1 MPIRLSH
8 GTSAGSGRPTAD
20 IVQAGSPTV
29 PAAAMRRAAAVAAGE
44 VYQMVV
50 TCACVPDGSGFGV
63 AGGFGPGVAPGVLGG
78 FGGVDVAVDVGALVG
93 SVVGAVE
100 RVGAGGAVVGVGFA
114 SGVRAVAGG
123 GRCGPGEA
131 ADGGAGAG
139 GVGTRVRD
147 PGGGGMR
154 GPGCV
159 APGGTAGAVRG
170 VCGVPASAPP
180 VAAGGCGAGT
190 RPDGA
195 ASDGGRPS

>member
-29 PAAAMRRAAAVAAGE
+29 PVAAMRRAAVVAAGE
-44 VYQMVV
+44 VYHVV
-50 TCACVPDGSGFGV
+50 VACACVPDGSGFGV
-63 AGGFGPGVAPGVLGG
+63 AGGFDVGVAAGVLGG
-78 FGGVDVAVDVGALVG
+78 FGGVDVAVEVDAGVLVGPAVGVVGAVVRVGALV
-93 SVVGAVE
+93 VVGF
-100 RVGAGGAVVGVGFA
+100 G

-131 ADGGAGAG
+131 ADGSAGAG

-159 APGGTAGAVRG
+159 VPGGTAGAVRG
-170 VCGVPASAPP
+170 TCGTPASAPP

-190 RPDGA
+190 
-195 ASDGGRPS
+195 

>member
-29 PAAAMRRAAAVAAGE
+29 PAAAMRCAAAVAAGE
-44 VYQMVV
+44 VYHLVV

-63 AGGFGPGVAPGVLGG
+63 AGGLGSGVAVDVLGG
-78 FGGVDVAVDVGALVG
+78 FGGVDVEVAVDAGALVG
-93 SVVGAVE
+93 SAVGAVGAVV
-100 RVGAGGAVVGVGFA
+100 RVGAGGAVVGVGFG
-114 SGVRAVAGG
+114 SGVRAVAEG

-131 ADGGAGAG
+131 AGGSAGAG
-139 GVGTRVRD
+139 GLGTRVRD

-170 VCGVPASAPP
+170 TCGVPASAPP

-190 RPDGA
+190 
-195 ASDGGRPS
+195 

>member
-29 PAAAMRRAAAVAAGE
+29 PAAVMRCAAAVAVRE
-44 VYQMVV
+44 VYHVVV
-50 TCACVPDGSGFGV
+50 TRGCAPDGSGVGV
-63 AGGFGPGVAPGVLGG
+63 AGGFGTAVAAGVLEG
-78 FGGVDVAVDVGALVG
+78 FGAVGVDVGAAVG
-93 SVVGAVE
+93 SAVGVAGVLGVVGT
-100 RVGAGGAVVGVGFA
+100 VVGVGFGR
-114 SGVRAVAGG
+114 GVRVGAGG

-131 ADGGAGAG
+131 GDGSAGAG
-139 GVGTRVRD
+139 GVGTRVCD
-147 PGGGGMR
+147 PGGGGIR

-170 VCGVPASAPP
+170 TCGVPASAPP
-180 VAAGGCGAGT
+180 VAAGGCGAGI